1 MIKKI
6 ISVLLVVV
14 MASLLVSCNDDK
26 GNQDNNDFTQKYTF
40 SGEISTIYYENL
52 ANVEIKYDGEVLGK
66 TDSDGKFNVLID
78 ITDRESSLEF
88 MRLKFA
94 LEGYVFA
101 VVKVDS
107 YDYSTHFIVK
117 ANSDKAPASWAD
129 EFYSVGGKVVYHY
142 DGETRV
148 PGAKVYVDGHL
159 VKVIAEDGNF
169 DLAYVVKNSVI
180 TVEYEGYKFV
190 DITGNLMTAT
200 ITEDTFGL
208 TFRAVAVSNEE

>member
-6 ISVLLVVV
+6 ISVLLIVV
-14 MASLLVSCNDDK
+14 MASLLVSCNNDGGDT
-26 GNQDNNDFTQKYTF
+26 GNTDSTNKYTF
-40 SGEISTIYYENL
+40 TGEISTIYYENL
-52 ANVEIKYDGEVLGK
+52 ANVEIKYDDKVLGK
-66 TDSDGKFNVLID
+66 SDADGKFNVSID
-78 ITDRESSLEF
+78 VTNKQELEM
-88 MRLKFA
+88 MRFSFNLD
-94 LEGYVFA
+94 GYVFA
-101 VVKVDS
+101 IVKVDH
-107 YDYSTHFIVK
+107 YDFSSRVIVK
-117 ANSDKAPASWAD
+117 ANYDDAPASWAD

-190 DITGNLMTAT
+190 DITGNLLEAT

>member
-6 ISVLLVVV
+6 ISVLLIVV
-14 MASLLVSCNDDK
+14 MASLLVSCNNDGGDT
-26 GNQDNNDFTQKYTF
+26 GNTDSTNKYTF
-40 SGEISTIYYENL
+40 TGEISTIYYENL
-52 ANVEIKYDGEVLGK
+52 ANVEIKYDDEVLGK
-66 TDSDGKFNVLID
+66 SDADGKFNVSID
-78 ITDRESSLEF
+78 VTNKQELEM
-88 MRLKFA
+88 MRLSFN
-94 LEGYVFA
+94 LDGYVFA
-101 VVKVDS
+101 IVKADN
-107 YDYSTHFIVK
+107 YDFSSHVIVK
-117 ANSDKAPASWAD
+117 ANYDGAPASWAD
-129 EFYSVGGKVVYHY
+129 KFYSVGGKVVYHY

-190 DITGNLMTAT
+190 DITGNLLEAT

>member
-6 ISVLLVVV
+6 ISVLLIVV
-14 MASLLVSCNDDK
+14 MASLLVSCNNDGGDT
-26 GNQDNNDFTQKYTF
+26 GNTDSTNKYTF
-40 SGEISTIYYENL
+40 TGEISTIYYENL
-52 ANVEIKYDGEVLGK
+52 ANVEIKYDDKVLGK
-66 TDSDGKFNVLID
+66 SDADGKFNVSID
-78 ITDRESSLEF
+78 VTNKQELEM
-88 MRLKFA
+88 MRFSFNLD
-94 LEGYVFA
+94 GYVFA
-101 VVKVDS
+101 IVKVDH
-107 YDYSTHFIVK
+107 YDFSSRVIVK
-117 ANSDKAPASWAD
+117 ANSDDAPALWAD
-129 EFYSVGGKVVYHY
+129 EFFTVGGKVVYHY

-190 DITGNLMTAT
+190 DITGNLLEAT